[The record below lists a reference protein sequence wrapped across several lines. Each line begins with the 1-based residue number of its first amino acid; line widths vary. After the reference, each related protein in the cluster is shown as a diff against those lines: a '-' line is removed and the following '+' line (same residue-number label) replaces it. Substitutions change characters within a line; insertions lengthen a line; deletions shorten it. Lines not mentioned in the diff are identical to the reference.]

1 MDLKEIL
8 AISGQPGLYKFVAQS
23 TRGVIVESLT
33 DARRMNVPSTAR
45 VSSMGE
51 IAIFTETEDLPI
63 TKVFQ
68 EIFKYTGE
76 KPAVSHKADQKELIA
91 FFGKALPAFDRER
104 VHVSDIKK
112 VVQWY
117 NLLLDKSMID
127 LKDPEEEAVAEATDA
142 ASAEHKAPARSK
154 AEKKVADKPAKFQ
167 TPKSQG
173 AKAAPRRIAPKV

>member
-8 AISGQPGLYKFVAQS
+8 AISGQPGLHKFIAQS
-23 TRGVIVESLT
+23 TRGVIVESLI
-33 DARRMNVPSTAR
+33 DAKRMNVPPTAR

-51 IAIFTETEDLPI
+51 IAIFTETEDLSI

-76 KPAVSHKADQKELIA
+76 KPAISHKADQKELIA
-91 FFGKALPAFDRER
+91 FFEKALPAFDRER

-117 NLLLDKSMID
+117 NLLLDRGMID
-127 LKDPEEEAVAEATDA
+127 LKDPEEETAAEANEEPA
-142 ASAEHKAPARSK
+142 AEKKAAAKPK
-154 AEKKVADKPAKFQ
+154 AEKKPAAKTAKPQA
-167 TPKSQG
+167 PKSQG